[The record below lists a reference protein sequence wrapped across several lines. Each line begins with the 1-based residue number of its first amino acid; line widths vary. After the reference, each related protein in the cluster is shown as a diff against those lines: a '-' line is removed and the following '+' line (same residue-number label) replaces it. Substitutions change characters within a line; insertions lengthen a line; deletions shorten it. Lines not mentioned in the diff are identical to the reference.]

1 MKTTTS
7 FRLVCV
13 ALVCFVSPVGYAKV
27 LAVWDFGPSS
37 AFYTEEPSTFA
48 LPAKPTM
55 LLTGG
60 DIDANGKNGVD
71 FTDADGVFHA
81 AGQGAAWDDVN
92 KSGSDNDAACTITM
106 NTTGWQLQG
115 LRWDY
120 KSELAN
126 SYDLDYR
133 LSETATWIQLLD
145 NQPITA
151 DDLFHAVNIDLSPFA
166 MLSNQSFMQILISD
180 LDEGPGND
188 RYIFDNV
195 ELTGVPEPAT
205 ISMLLLG
212 AAMGL
217 RRRKV

>member
-1 MKTTTS
+1 MKKTMIVR
-7 FRLVCV
+7 FCVV
-13 ALVCFVSPVGYAKV
+13 ALCLVSPIGFAKV
-27 LAVWDFGPSS
+27 LAVWDFGSSS
-37 AFYTEEPSTFA
+37 AFYTTEPASYA
-48 LPAKPTM
+48 LSAKPTLVM
-55 LLTGG
+55 TGG

-71 FTDADGVFHA
+71 FTDADGVFHV
-81 AGQGAAWDDVN
+81 AGQGAAWDDIN

-120 KSELAN
+120 KSEKAT

-151 DDLFHAVNIDLSPFA
+151 DNLFHMVKIDLSPFA
-166 MLSNQSFMQILISD
+166 AMLSNQPFVQILISD

-188 RYIFDNV
+188 KYTFDN
-195 ELTGVPEPAT
+195 LQFTGIPEPA
-205 ISMLLLG
+205 SLSLLLLG
-212 AAMGL
+212 AVMRL
-217 RRRKV
+217 RRRR